1 MLSSRPAWQK
11 LTTLATTELHSGP
24 LLKTRFAT
32 EPQRFNNFSIQQQG
46 LLLDYSK
53 QRIDASVMHCL
64 RACWQETELPDWL
77 ARMQAGEILNISEQR
92 AVRHVELRH
101 PQPPASVA
109 AVLERMQQFCQSIHQ
124 GHWRG
129 ASGQTITNVV
139 HLGIGGSDLG
149 PRLVVRALA
158 AQRRTT
164 PQVDFVGNLDAADLA
179 PLLAKLDPSRTL
191 FIVASKTFTTQET
204 LTNARTAR
212 DWLVARLGEAA
223 VERHFIAISANPA
236 EARKFGI
243 HAEQIYEFWDWVGG
257 RFSLWSAIG
266 LPIALAIGFDG
277 FQQLL
282 AGAHAMDSHFF
293 QAPLEENLPATLAL
307 LSLWN
312 CTFLHAQS
320 QAILPYSQSLDL
332 LPNFLQQLEMESNG
346 KRVDRYGHALPFE
359 TAPIIWGQAGTNG
372 QHAFHQLIHQ
382 SGRLIPCDFI
392 AFAKADF
399 DLPGHHAG
407 LLANCL
413 AQSEALMQG
422 RSQEE
427 IAAKLRAQGVSE
439 QTIQQQSAHRACPG
453 NQPST
458 TLLLPRLTAY
468 TLGQLIALYE
478 HKVIALGFLWGLNSF
493 DQWGVELGKQLAKR
507 LQPLLQEPASA
518 EPDALDGSTAGLL
531 DWLRNAANKKPQPT
545 T

>member
-1 MLSSRPAWQK
+1 MPSSSPAWQQ
-11 LTTLATTELHSGP
+11 LATLAKTELQSGP

-32 EPQRFNNFSIQQQG
+32 EPQRFKNFSIQQQG

-53 QRIDASVMHCL
+53 QRIDAKVMRSL
-64 RACWQETELPDWL
+64 RAFWLEAELPGWL
-77 ARMQAGEILNISEQR
+77 TRMRAGAALNISENR
-92 AVRHVELRH
+92 AVRHVDLRH
-101 PQPPASVA
+101 PQPPAEVA
-109 AVLERMQQFCQSIHQ
+109 AVLARMQQFCQKLHD
-124 GHWRG
+124 GRWRG
-129 ASGQTITNVV
+129 ASGLTINNVV

-158 AQRRTT
+158 AQRRAQ
-164 PQVDFVGNLDAADLA
+164 PQVDFVGNLDGADLA
-179 PLLAKLDPSRTL
+179 PLLKRLDPARTL

-212 DWLVARLGEAA
+212 DWLVAELGESA
-223 VERHFIAISANPA
+223 VQQHFIAISAKPA

-243 HAEQIYEFWDWVGG
+243 LDDQVYEFWDWVGG

-266 LPIALAIGFDG
+266 LPIALAIGYEAYS
-277 FQQLL
+277 QLL
-282 AGAHAMDSHFF
+282 AGAHAMDTHFF

-346 KRVDRYGHALPFE
+346 KRVDRHGQPLPFE

-382 SGRLIPCDFI
+382 SGRLIPCDFL
-392 AFAKADF
+392 AFREPDF
-399 DLPGHHAG
+399 ALPGHHAG

-422 RSQEE
+422 RSQED
-427 IAAKLRAQGVSE
+427 IAAELRAQGLSE
-439 QTIQQQSAHRACPG
+439 QAISQQAPHRTCPG

-493 DQWGVELGKQLAKR
+493 DQWGVELGKQLAQR
-507 LQPLLQEPASA
+507 LQPLLTASTS
-518 EPDALDGSTAGLL
+518 PHGDALDSSTAGLL
-531 DWLRNAANKKPQPT
+531 NWLKHTETAEQGR
-545 T
+545 